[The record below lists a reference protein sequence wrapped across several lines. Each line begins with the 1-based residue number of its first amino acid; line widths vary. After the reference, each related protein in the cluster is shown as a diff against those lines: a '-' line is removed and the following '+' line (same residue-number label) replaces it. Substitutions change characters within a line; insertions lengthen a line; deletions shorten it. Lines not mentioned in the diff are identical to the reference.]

1 MVLNKG
7 WLLRLGGRKQ
17 CTFVYMKK
25 SLFFLALSAFTSLQ
39 LAAQE
44 RIESANTVEESPEIK
59 RMMAEFV
66 EHNKAH
72 RTIKGF
78 RVQIYNGGK
87 TESQKH
93 KSAFMKAF
101 PDIRAYMVYEYP
113 EYRIQVGDYRDELAA
128 ERALLAIRDQF
139 PGAFTVSG
147 NVNWPDL

>member
-1 MVLNKG
+1 
-7 WLLRLGGRKQ
+7 
-17 CTFVYMKK
+17 MKR
-25 SLFFLALSAFTSLQ
+25 SLFFLVISALASLHI
-39 LAAQE
+39 AAQE
-44 RIESANTVEESPEIK
+44 RVEPSNTVEESPEIK

-128 ERALLAIRDQF
+128 ERALLSIRAHFQ
-139 PGAFTVSG
+139 GAFTVSS
-147 NVNWPDL
+147 NINWPDL

>member
-1 MVLNKG
+1 
-7 WLLRLGGRKQ
+7 
-17 CTFVYMKK
+17 MKR
-25 SLFFLALSAFTSLQ
+25 SLFFLVISAFASLHI
-39 LAAQE
+39 AAQE
-44 RIESANTVEESPEIK
+44 RVEPPNTIEESKEVT

-101 PDIRAYMVYEYP
+101 PDVRAYMVYEYP

-128 ERALLAIRDQF
+128 ERALLAIRQQF

-147 NVNWPDL
+147 NINWPDL